1 MRTIEIAKAESTM
14 VRKHIFTIVE
24 VVMIVIA
31 VVMVLYHLLAT
42 QYIFLPYDLH
52 KNVHLAFALVLVFL
66 SLVKKGSGRW
76 FSILGLTVFSIV
88 VTGYVFFFYDDLV
101 MRIGIPTL
109 PDVIMAIILI
119 IIVLEATRRA
129 FGIMLPVFCILFLT
143 YTFLGHYIPGGL
155 HLPYFSV
162 EHIISKMALDFRGIY
177 GVILGI
183 SANYI
188 FLFVIFGTLMKS
200 TGTVKFFDQVG
211 RFVGRRFRGGT
222 ALSAVSTSALFGM
235 VTGAASS
242 NVVLTGSFT
251 IPAMKQAGYTREQA
265 GAIEASASTVGQVMP
280 PVMGAA
286 AFVMADF
293 TDVPY
298 YQIIRIAAIPAIL
311 TYFCMAVYVQL
322 RAKKNNIRPQTAEVD
337 YKQMLRHSYLFF
349 IPLILLII
357 LLMKGYSPNYTIFWT
372 ILLLV
377 ALSLLRKE
385 TRMSLG
391 MWIDTFVEGAV
402 IGSTIAVMCGAI
414 GIVVAT
420 IIMSGLGIKIPAVI
434 ESVSGGNLTIALI
447 LTMFAAVILGLGMPT
462 TAAYILVAF
471 TVAPFLI
478 KAGLGV
484 MSAHFFVFYYAV
496 FSLVTPPVAP
506 AVVTASALAG
516 GNFLKSGVEATKIA
530 IAGFLLPFLMIYC
543 PVLLLQPESLM
554 KGIIDLIM
562 IVIVLIGLQVVLVG
576 YYINECKWQDRL
588 LTAISVAL
596 LLVYC
601 YSDNGIFLI
610 GLVGFFI
617 LNFTHI
623 YRRSKLRRLALSEN

>member
-1 MRTIEIAKAESTM
+1 MM
-14 VRKHIFTIVE
+14 VT
-24 VVMIVIA
+24 A
-31 VVMVLYHLLAT
+31 VSMVLYHLLAT

-52 KNVHLAFALVLVFL
+52 KNAHLAFALVLVFL
-66 SLVKKGSGRW
+66 SLIKKGSGHW
-76 FSILGLTVFSIV
+76 FLILGLTVFSIV
-88 VTGYVFFFYDDLV
+88 VTAYVFFFYDDLV
-101 MRIGIPTL
+101 MRIGIPTQ
-109 PDVIMAIILI
+109 PDIIMAVVLI

-129 FGIMLPVFCILFLT
+129 FGIMLPIFSLFFLA
-143 YTFLGHYIPGGL
+143 YTFFGHYIPGGL
-155 HLPYFSV
+155 HLPFFGAK
-162 EHIISKMALDFRGIY
+162 HIISKIALDFRGIL

-188 FLFVIFGTLMKS
+188 FLFVIFGSLMKS

-211 RFVGRRFRGGT
+211 RFVGKRFRGGT
-222 ALSAVSTSALFGM
+222 ALSAISTSALFGM

-293 TDVPY
+293 TEVPY
-298 YQIIRIAAIPAIL
+298 YHIIRIAAIPAIL
-311 TYFCMAVYVQL
+311 TYFCMAIYVQL
-322 RAKKNNIRPQTAEVD
+322 RAKKSNIRPQTAEVD

-349 IPLILLII
+349 IPLILLIL

-372 ILLLV
+372 IILLV
-377 ALSLLRKE
+377 ALSLVRKE
-385 TRMSLG
+385 TRMSLRD
-391 MWIDTFVEGAV
+391 WVDAFVEGAV
-402 IGSTIAVMCGAI
+402 IGSTIAVMCATI

-434 ESVSGGNLTIALI
+434 ESVSGGSLTIALI

-484 MSAHFFVFYYAV
+484 MSAHFFVFYFAV

-506 AVVTASALAG
+506 AVVTASALAR
-516 GNFLKSGVEATKIA
+516 GNFWKSGVEATKIA
-530 IAGFLLPFLMIYC
+530 VAGFLLPFLMIYC

-554 KGIIDLIM
+554 KGIIDLI
-562 IVIVLIGLQVVLVG
+562 IIGIVLIGLQVVLVG
-576 YYINECKWQDRL
+576 YYFDECKWHDRL
-588 LTAISVAL
+588 LTAISIAL

-601 YSDNGIFLI
+601 YTDKYIFLI
-610 GLVGFFI
+610 GLGGFLA
-617 LNFTHI
+617 LNFTHF
-623 YRRSKLRRLALSEN
+623 YRRLRFRRVALSEH

>member
-1 MRTIEIAKAESTM
+1 
-14 VRKHIFTIVE
+14 
-24 VVMIVIA
+24 
-31 VVMVLYHLLAT
+31 
-42 QYIFLPYDLH
+42 
-52 KNVHLAFALVLVFL
+52 
-66 SLVKKGSGRW
+66 
-76 FSILGLTVFSIV
+76 
-88 VTGYVFFFYDDLV
+88 
-101 MRIGIPTL
+101 
-109 PDVIMAIILI
+109 
-119 IIVLEATRRA
+119 
-129 FGIMLPVFCILFLT
+129 
-143 YTFLGHYIPGGL
+143 
-155 HLPYFSV
+155 
-162 EHIISKMALDFRGIY
+162 
-177 GVILGI
+177 
-183 SANYI
+183 
-188 FLFVIFGTLMKS
+188 
-200 TGTVKFFDQVG
+200 
-211 RFVGRRFRGGT
+211 
-222 ALSAVSTSALFGM
+222 
-235 VTGAASS
+235 
-242 NVVLTGSFT
+242 
-251 IPAMKQAGYTREQA
+251 
-265 GAIEASASTVGQVMP
+265 
-280 PVMGAA
+280 
-286 AFVMADF
+286 
-293 TDVPY
+293 
-298 YQIIRIAAIPAIL
+298 
-311 TYFCMAVYVQL
+311 
-322 RAKKNNIRPQTAEVD
+322 
-337 YKQMLRHSYLFF
+337 
-349 IPLILLII
+349 
-357 LLMKGYSPNYTIFWT
+357 
-372 ILLLV
+372 
-377 ALSLLRKE
+377 
-385 TRMSLG
+385 MSLG

-601 YSDNGIFLI
+601 YSDRGIFLI
-610 GLVGFFI
+610 GLVGFFLI
-617 LNFTHI
+617 NLIHF